1 MTDLQSQMLAALT
14 GASYSRACASEAPP
28 IEYALAPAPTLSRGA
43 QEDYIKKYINV
54 ITLDERNDV
63 CAFIVSLGY
72 EHLLRP
78 SGGDLILNLDLL
90 DDSTIGAIYELVN
103 YKIEKKV

>member
-14 GASYSRACASEAPP
+14 GAPYTHAQAVPADDSEYEMAPS
-28 IEYALAPAPTLSRGA
+28 LSRSA

-90 DDSTIGAIYELVN
+90 DDSAIGAIYELVN